1 MGRNSESTRCS
12 AVSARSAH
20 GALMRILP
28 AVDSWPMPV
37 KGWGLCRKNTT
48 RPSRS
53 SSRLARK
60 LALADQ
66 GERRILLLARPVDLI
81 HRMPEIDN
89 QNVPGF
95 SEFQDKVPAFAQG
108 RIGTVQAF
116 IR

>member
-1 MGRNSESTRCS
+1 
-12 AVSARSAH
+12 
-20 GALMRILP
+20 
-28 AVDSWPMPV
+28 
-37 KGWGLCRKNTT
+37 
-48 RPSRS
+48 
-53 SSRLARK
+53 
-60 LALADQ
+60 
-66 GERRILLLARPVDLI
+66 LLARPVDLI